1 MFQNNLLMGAAS
13 ISAGGFSIDNGCR
26 FNSGD
31 STLFTQTLGSAP
43 TDASKGILSG
53 WFKRSDIGILNEF
66 WCAPNEDF
74 HLGITTEDAMS
85 CNDHAYST
93 YVTTQTYTDPSAWF
107 HVVCSYDSDQSDAA
121 ERIQLY
127 YNGTRITSFSYS
139 APTNT
144 SLGEAWGMSANGV
157 VVRIGNAYNGGGIWG
172 GYMAQNLM
180 VDGLSIQNED
190 YALTDFGELDDNG
203 VWRPV
208 DVTELTFGNNGW
220 LVDFADSS
228 NLGNDV
234 SGNDNDFA
242 SSGFD
247 ADDQVVDTPT
257 TNYVTY
263 SSIVPHGGTISN
275 GGLKLAG
282 VSYDGARAGSSL
294 IDYGYWEVEGLGSS
308 VEGGYRRLTGICTAA
323 HNVDT
328 NPGTSGSANANR
340 IGVDIDNDFYDLDE
354 SGGPSATYSGTWLTG
369 DELCFAVR
377 QNGADVDIWIR
388 ENSDAFFEGGDPA
401 AGSTPTFTWDDV
413 NVEDLFAF
421 STCYNSSDIVE
432 TNFGQKGFAH
442 TPPAGFKA
450 INTANISTPTI
461 PDGTA
466 HFQTTLYTGNGSSRN
481 IDQTGNSTFQTDF
494 VWIKNRDTTDNH
506 MLIDIARGV
515 TKQIHSNSS
524 GVETTD
530 TNGLTSF
537 DSDGFGLGSGAGGYN
552 DNTEDFVAWQWLAGG
567 GAGSSNEDG
576 TINTTTTTVNTTA
589 GISIG
594 TYTGTGSAATIGHG
608 LGVAPSLII
617 VKCRNDGVGAGQGHF
632 YVYHKANTSAPE
644 TDYLLLNTT
653 AGTVDSD
660 AIWNDTAPTSTV
672 FSIGTGVGVNESSN
686 TYIYYAF
693 AEIEGFSNFGTYI
706 GNGTGSGG
714 GPFSYTGFTPAFI
727 ICKATTRTSDWYMS
741 ALAMNVF
748 NSNVTANRQVQY
760 ANLAYGDADGYGLQI
775 FSNGFKQYDGAE
787 NNSSGNTY
795 IYMAFAQYPFGGAS
809 TTPATAR

>member
-1 MFQNNLLMGAAS
+1 MAAAS
-13 ISAGGFSIDNGCR
+13 AAGGGGFSIDNGCR

-43 TDASKGILSG
+43 TVATKGILSG
-53 WFKRSDIGILNEF
+53 WFKRTDIGILNEF

-93 YVTTQTYTDPSAWF
+93 YVTSQLFHDPNAWF
-107 HVVCSYDSDQSDAA
+107 HIVCSYDSDQTDAT
-121 ERIQLY
+121 ERIQFY
-127 YNGTRITSFSYS
+127 YNSTRITSFSYS

-180 VDGLSIQNED
+180 VDGLSIQNGD
-190 YALTDFGELDDNG
+190 YAITNFGELDDNG
-203 VWRPV
+203 VWRPI

-263 SSIVPHGGTISN
+263 SSIVPHGGTISD

-328 NPGTSGSANANR
+328 NPGSSGAANANR

-450 INTANISTPTI
+450 INASNLPA
-461 PDGTA
+461 PAVLDGTA
-466 HFQTTLYTGNGSSRN
+466 NFQTTLYTGNGSTRN
-481 IDQTGNSTFQTDF
+481 IDQTGNSTFQPDF
-494 VWIKNRDTTDNH
+494 VWLKNVTDGGSNN
-506 MLIDIARGV
+506 MLFDSPRGV
-515 TKQIHSNSS
+515 TKVMATQLTAVEATDANS
-524 GVETTD
+524 
-530 TNGLTSF
+530 LTSF
-537 DSDGFGLGSGAGGYN
+537 DADGFGLGTGAAGIAGGYN
-552 DNTEDFVAWQWLAGG
+552 INTKSYFAYQWLAGG
-567 GAGSSNEDG
+567 GAGSANAVGSI
-576 TINTTTTTVNTTA
+576 TTTTTTVNTAA

-608 LGVAPSLII
+608 LGAVPKMII
-617 VKCRNDGVGAGQGHF
+617 VKERANDVGSWF
-632 YVYHKANTSAPE
+632 MYHAEMSDDPE
-644 TDYLLLNTT
+644 TDYMLLDSFS
-653 AGTVDSD
+653 AIVDDSTV
-660 AIWNDTAPTSTV
+660 WNDTAPTSTV
-672 FSIGTGVGVNESSN
+672 FSIGTHDDVNGSTD
-686 TYIYYAF
+686 TYVYYAF
-693 AEIEGFSNFGTYI
+693 AEAKGFSSFGSYI
-706 GNGTGSGG
+706 GNGSLD
-714 GPFSYTGFTPAFI
+714 GPVIYTGFKPALITYKSTASAIWPIFDSARNPI
-727 ICKATTRTSDWYMS
+727 NVVQASRTQSFVNYNTS
-741 ALAMNVF
+741 PQ
-748 NSNVTANRQVQY
+748 TY
-760 ANLAYGDADGYGLQI
+760 GYGSDFL
-775 FSNGFKQYDGAE
+775 SNGFKLRATDTQA
-787 NNSSGNTY
+787 NGNGQLY
-795 IYMAFAQYPFGGAS
+795 IYWAFAEYPFGGSGA
-809 TTPATAR
+809 TPAPAF